1 MHFAR
6 LLHLVDSALPTGS
19 FAYSAGLES
28 SVALG
33 LLPDGASLREYLYA
47 YLQQAGSQELPFVNS
62 CFAVGPALGPALRA
76 VAADYDAQL
85 LLPALHRASA
95 AQGRT
100 WLRLL
105 TSFYPEAG
113 LPALNEWFAGQA
125 LPPHFTLAFALS
137 LQRAGFAR
145 PEVSAMLLH
154 LLLRDQLSAAI
165 RLGRLGPLEA
175 HRLQHA
181 FYAVFDQLLAVN
193 AAKQHDEATRSAFLL
208 DLAQGLHEE
217 LYSKLFQN

>member
-19 FAYSAGLES
+19 FAYSSGLES
-28 SVALG
+28 SVTLG
-33 LLPDGASLREYLYA
+33 LVPDEAGLRQYLYA
-47 YLQQAGSQELPFVNS
+47 YLQQAGSLELPFVNS
-62 CFAVGPALGPALRA
+62 CFEVGPALGRQLGP
-76 VAADYDAQL
+76 VATDYDAQL
-85 LLPALHRASA
+85 LVPALHRASA

-100 WLRLL
+100 WLRLV
-105 TSFYPEAG
+105 TSFYPDADLAAVG
-113 LPALNEWFAGQA
+113 DWFAGQQ

-137 LQRAGFAR
+137 LQRAGFALADVR
-145 PEVSAMLLH
+145 AMLLH

-165 RLGRLGPLEA
+165 RLGRLGPLAA

-181 FYAVFDQLLAVN
+181 FYAVFDHILAAN
-193 AAKQHDEATRSAFLL
+193 AAKKYDEASRSAFLL